1 MKERKNIPI
10 DKLDEIVT
18 RYGFDLRIV
27 APKSTLWD
35 KLGFGAK
42 FSDTVISHD
51 SAFFV
56 KGIASKEYGFEHS
69 VTKHWS
75 LMDTDRFYQEN
86 KIWERFP
93 FSKVLDTRSYLW
105 YLGDRHSNEHYMSI
119 LEYRWDNGL
128 AFTDYQRRIE
138 IMIERNEIEIAEKA
152 EQLTKEVEASLA
164 AKALLNMDLE
174 NLPVTGQIS
183 ERLQNVLEGVAP
195 LDDTD
200 PEED

>member
-1 MKERKNIPI
+1 MKEKQTPLSEARNIPI
-10 DKLDEIVT
+10 DQLDEIVT

-56 KGIASKEYGFEHS
+56 KGIASKEYGSEHS

-75 LMDTDRFYQEN
+75 LSDTDRFYQEN
-86 KIWERFP
+86 KIYEKFP
-93 FSKVLDTRSYLW
+93 FSKSVLTNRANAW
-105 YLGDRHSNEHYMSI
+105 YLGDRQSNEHYISI
-119 LEYRWDNGL
+119 LEYRWNSGL

-138 IMIERNEIEIAEKA
+138 IMIERNEAPKKEEK
-152 EQLTKEVEASLA
+152 LRHTYSIG
-164 AKALLNMDLE
+164 N
-174 NLPVTGQIS
+174 
-183 ERLQNVLEGVAP
+183 
-195 LDDTD
+195 
-200 PEED
+200 

>member
-1 MKERKNIPI
+1 MKEKKNIPI

-18 RYGFDLRIV
+18 RYGFDLRTV

-35 KLGFGAK
+35 KLDFKAK

-51 SAFFV
+51 CAFFV
-56 KGIASKEYGFEHS
+56 KGIASKEWTYEHS
-69 VTKHWS
+69 ITKHWS
-75 LMDTDRFYQEN
+75 LSDTDRFYQEN
-86 KIWERFP
+86 DIYKRSP
-93 FSKVLDTRSYLW
+93 FSNVLAERSNTW
-105 YLGDRHSNEHYMSI
+105 YLGERQNNEHYMSI

-128 AFTDYQRRIE
+128 AFTDYQRRVE
-138 IMIERNEIEIAEKA
+138 ILIERNEIEIAEKA
-152 EQLTKEVEASLA
+152 KELTFEVEASIA

-183 ERLQNVLEGVAP
+183 ERLQNVLEGITP
-195 LDDTD
+195 PDDSD